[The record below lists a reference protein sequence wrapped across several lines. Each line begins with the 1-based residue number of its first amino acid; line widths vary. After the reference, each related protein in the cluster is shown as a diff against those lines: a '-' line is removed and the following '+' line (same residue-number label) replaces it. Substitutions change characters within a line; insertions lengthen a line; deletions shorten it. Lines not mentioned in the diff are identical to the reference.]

1 MKFHERDFHHSIS
14 DRQRCDLT
22 GSSSPTAPMTSP
34 EIRPTPSQT
43 DVLQVLN
50 EVYQLLDDYAPAWYS
65 EELHAK
71 LTHTL
76 QVERATSAI

>member
-14 DRQRCDLT
+14 DCQRCDLT
-22 GSSSPTAPMTSP
+22 DSFSPTAPMTTTG
-34 EIRPTPSQT
+34 IRPTPQQT

-71 LTHTL
+71 LTRAL
-76 QVERATSAI
+76 QVERAAHAT

>member
-1 MKFHERDFHHSIS
+1 FDHSIS
-14 DRQRCDLT
+14 DCQRCDLT
-22 GSSSPTAPMTSP
+22 DNASPTTPMTTT
-34 EIRPTPSQT
+34 EIRPTPPQT

>member
-1 MKFHERDFHHSIS
+1 MKFHERDFHHGIS
-14 DRQRCDLT
+14 DCQRCDLT
-22 GSSSPTAPMTSP
+22 GSSSPTTPTT
-34 EIRPTPSQT
+34 EIRPTPPQT

-71 LTHTL
+71 LTRTL
-76 QVERATSAI
+76 QVERAAHAT

>member
-1 MKFHERDFHHSIS
+1 MKFHGRDFDHSIS
-14 DRQRCDLT
+14 DCQRCDLT
-22 GSSSPTAPMTSP
+22 DSSFPTAPMTTT
-34 EIRPTPSQT
+34 EIRPTPPQT

-71 LTHTL
+71 LTRTL
-76 QVERATSAI
+76 QVERAAHAT